1 MNTVVLVGN
10 LVRDVEV
17 RYTSGAEAMAVAT
30 FTIAVNRMKRGEAD
44 FPRIVV
50 FGKQAENC
58 ERYMSKGSKVAIEG
72 RIQTGG
78 YKKNNGETVYTTDV
92 VANRVEFIGRPENR
106 EQREPEHR
114 ESQRIERRY
123 RDSVQDEMPENFEA
137 LNEDVPF

>member
-1 MNTVVLVGN
+1 MNAVVLVGN
-10 LVRDVEV
+10 LVRDPDV

-58 ERYMSKGSKVAIEG
+58 ERYLSKGSKIAVEG
-72 RIQTGG
+72 RIQTGS

-106 EQREPEHR
+106 EQRPEQKPQQREETPDFAAVDEP
-114 ESQRIERRY
+114 I
-123 RDSVQDEMPENFEA
+123 
-137 LNEDVPF
+137 PF

>member
-10 LVRDVEV
+10 LVRDPDV

-58 ERYMSKGSKVAIEG
+58 ERYLSKGSKVAVEG
-72 RIQTGG
+72 RIQTGS

-106 EQREPEHR
+106 EQRPEQR
-114 ESQRIERRY
+114 ESQRVERRY
-123 RDSVQDEMPENFEA
+123 RDSVQDETPENFEA
-137 LNEDVPF
+137 LNEKIPF

>member
-10 LVRDVEV
+10 LVRDPDV

-58 ERYMSKGSKVAIEG
+58 ERYLSKGSKIAVEG
-72 RIQTGG
+72 RIQTGS

-106 EQREPEHR
+106 EQRSEQKPQQREETPDFAAVDEP
-114 ESQRIERRY
+114 I
-123 RDSVQDEMPENFEA
+123 
-137 LNEDVPF
+137 PF